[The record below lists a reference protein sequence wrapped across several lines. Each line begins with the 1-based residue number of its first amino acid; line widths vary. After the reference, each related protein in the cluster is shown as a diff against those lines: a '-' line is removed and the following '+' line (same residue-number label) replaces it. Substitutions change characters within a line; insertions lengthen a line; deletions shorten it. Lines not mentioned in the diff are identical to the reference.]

1 MKKHPFCR
9 NLPDANLPDDLH
21 VPAPE
26 RNKSLQAYAFT
37 FFGFLLLLGN
47 VLSIAASNN
56 SFSTRPASMA
66 TSASLPHEDGYYFP
80 PADTADQN
88 MTWAYSHYSP
98 ELGVQLD
105 SRNLNGNIAQDSRE
119 PGVAADTI
127 GAWSDNSALPRTII
141 IMQLGDSYLMTSSY
155 LDGSVETDPLIVRAE
170 GGEERLYEDAEY
182 RYGDYVVI
190 KSNGNLAFYDE
201 AGLMY
206 ELPPR

>member
-9 NLPDANLPDDLH
+9 DVPDANLPDEQH

-26 RNKSLQAYAFT
+26 RNKSLQVYALT
-37 FFGFLLLLGN
+37 VFGFLLLLGN
-47 VLSIAASNN
+47 VFSMAASNN
-56 SFSTRPASMA
+56 LFSKRPASMA
-66 TSASLPHEDGYYFP
+66 TSASPPQEEGYYFP

-88 MTWAYSHYSP
+88 MTWAYSHYNP
-98 ELGVQLD
+98 ELGTQPG
-105 SRNLNGNIAQDSRE
+105 SRSLNGNIAQDSRG

-127 GAWSDNSALPRTII
+127 GAWSDNSALPCTII

-155 LDGSVETDPLIVRAE
+155 LDGSVETKPLIVRAE
-170 GGEERLYEDAEY
+170 DGEERLYEGAEY

-190 KSNGNLAFYDE
+190 RSNGNLAFYGK